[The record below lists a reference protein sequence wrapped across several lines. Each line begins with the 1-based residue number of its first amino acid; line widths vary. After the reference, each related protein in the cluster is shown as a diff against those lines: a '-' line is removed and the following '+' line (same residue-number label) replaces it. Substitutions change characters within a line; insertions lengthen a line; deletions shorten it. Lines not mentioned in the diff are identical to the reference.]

1 VHKAD
6 KGKKK
11 KGKYVLQNSSITTK
25 VYFVKRKKKRT
36 TVDITERKREK

>member
-25 VYFVKRKKKRT
+25 VYFVKRKKRT